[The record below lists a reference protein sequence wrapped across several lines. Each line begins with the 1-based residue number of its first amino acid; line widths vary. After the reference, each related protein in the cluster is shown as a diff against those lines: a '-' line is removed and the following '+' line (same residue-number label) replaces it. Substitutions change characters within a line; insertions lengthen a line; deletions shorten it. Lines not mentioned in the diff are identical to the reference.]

1 MQKIAIAFFAIF
13 PFEGVEREVEHVA
26 GGAVQ
31 SAAVEGE
38 IAAGGIVCNQI
49 IGRGRGG
56 SAWVRPRFQLPR
68 PRGRIFTEWVAQAC
82 PIRILVDSF
91 YCAALSL

>member
-1 MQKIAIAFFAIF
+1 MPNAKIAIAFFAIF

-38 IAAGGIVCNQI
+38 A
-49 IGRGRGG
+49 G

-91 YCAALSL
+91 YCAALSP